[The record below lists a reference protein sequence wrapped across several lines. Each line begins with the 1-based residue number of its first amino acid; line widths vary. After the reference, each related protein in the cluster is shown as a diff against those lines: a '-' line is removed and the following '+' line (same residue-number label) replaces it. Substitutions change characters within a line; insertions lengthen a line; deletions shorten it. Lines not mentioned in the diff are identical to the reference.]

1 MKKIFSVTIIL
12 EILIFSACVPAFAE
26 EYIAGDYT
34 TPNTFG
40 DYSSD
45 VSSDII
51 YSDRALDELPPD
63 RVELTDEEKLT
74 LVQDYL
80 AQLGLSD
87 APENYTVLCFKTLS
101 NSMSLVFV
109 EPKDWIYND
118 LLAME
123 SIGKYLYRHGDG
135 RSVKLYQ
142 NGVYTEFSD
151 AYKSG
156 MIDDAVLEEINDV
169 MHFDRY
175 AEQTVTTQPVEE
187 ATQPAE
193 ETTQP
198 AEETTV
204 AEETAESTT
213 ASETEPATLSPASKD
228 TPDSSVIS
236 SGSIDGKPVATGE
249 NSAFTIVI
257 AIALTSIL
265 AGAFA
270 AAKMRS

>member
-12 EILIFSACVPAFAE
+12 AILIFSACVPAFAE

-87 APENYTVLCFKTLS
+87 APENYTLLCFKTLS

-156 MIDDAVLEEINDV
+156 MIDDAVLEEIND
-169 MHFDRY
+169 Y